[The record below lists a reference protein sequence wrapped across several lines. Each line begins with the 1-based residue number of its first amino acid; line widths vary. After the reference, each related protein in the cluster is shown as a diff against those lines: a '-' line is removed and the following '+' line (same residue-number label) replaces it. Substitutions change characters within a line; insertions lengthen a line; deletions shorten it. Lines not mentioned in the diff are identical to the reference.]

1 MGIAILALFISALA
15 VSSASAQTA
24 ANEVPALCRP
34 DATGFVDYQACVDA
48 APAGSPARILALINL
63 GTQAYQR
70 QDYAEA
76 VRLYDEAQPPSPAQI
91 YSDASFH
98 AYRGDAY
105 NHVGRTQEA
114 LANARTAWLL
124 LSNSPEVAPE
134 IRAEESRAVFD
145 PEVVYGLILPIL
157 ETGHDPYFAAALA
170 AYSALPSGDWQS
182 HANRAATLDNLGDQV
197 GARRENTQAL
207 AAQPDNPQVLNTQC
221 YVLAELNRGHEALP
235 YCERV
240 VQMAP
245 DMSAV
250 HDSYAV
256 ALAADHQCDA
266 AQRERA
272 TARRLDPVSVELQ
285 QPLSCRPLVTRPI
298 YRDTRE

>member
-1 MGIAILALFISALA
+1 MRVVILAVFISAIA
-15 VSSASAQTA
+15 ASGVSAQAPTGD
-24 ANEVPALCRP
+24 VPAVCRP
-34 DATGFVDYQACVDA
+34 DATGIVNYQACVDA
-48 APAGSPARILALINL
+48 APAGSPARMLALINL
-63 GTQAYQR
+63 GSQAYMR

-76 VRLYDEAQPPSPAQI
+76 VRLYDEAEPPGRAQI
-91 YSDASFH
+91 FSDASFH
-98 AYRGDAY
+98 AYRADAY

-114 LANARTAWLL
+114 LANAHTAWLL

-134 IRAEESRAVFD
+134 IRAEEARAVFD

-157 ETGHDPYFAAALA
+157 KAGHDPNFAAALA

-182 HANRAATLDNLGDQV
+182 HANRAATLDTLGDQA
-197 GARRENTQAL
+197 GALRENTQAM
-207 AAQPDNPQVLNTQC
+207 AQQPDNPQILNTQC

-245 DMSAV
+245 DIAAV

-256 ALAADHQCDA
+256 ALAADRQCEA

-272 TARRLDPVSVELQ
+272 TARQLDPVSVEFQ
-285 QPLSCRPLVTRPI
+285 QPLNCRSR
-298 YRDTRE
+298 